1 MENKNYI
8 IETRGRGSFTSE
20 ILELYERTDES
31 ARMDMYMTYRELRE
45 RLDRIE
51 ASTPSRPHN

>member
-8 IETRGRGSFTSE
+8 IETRARGSFTSE

-45 RLDRIE
+45 RFDRIE